1 MGSSYEE
8 MTLEDM
14 SVDKV
19 QQRWG
24 EIKHQCAAEYGTD
37 AYNGTFSTI
46 QSLQV
51 VTQTFDD
58 IEAARDYV
66 AENAQKWE
74 YAIAVRFKA
83 SKEQTVKET
92 TFEGKPKSEAA
103 NRWSHD
109 EVLGP
114 LKTMLF
120 TGYEHDNS
128 YSYRRVLCDQL
139 STARNRLI
147 GEAADKAVA
156 SRKDY
161 KDAFR
166 RLQQLCSQ
174 AEDFSEDFPIVQ
186 WQEMKRL
193 RKSLPKLK
201 AKYDQLVAALRERD
215 ENYSK
220 SHCKSKTVDLGTK
233 WLIGGWCSM

>member
-1 MGSSYEE
+1 MGACYEE
-8 MTLEDM
+8 MILEDM

-19 QQRWG
+19 QQRWS
-24 EIKHQCAAEYGTD
+24 EIKHQCAVDHGAD
-37 AYNGTFSTI
+37 AYNGTFGTI

-51 VTQTFDD
+51 VTQTFDGR
-58 IEAARDYV
+58 EAASEYA

-74 YAIAVRFKA
+74 YAIAARFKA
-83 SKEQTVKET
+83 SKEQTVKEP

-109 EVLGP
+109 DVLAP

-128 YSYRRVLCDQL
+128 YRRVLCDQL
-139 STARNRLI
+139 SAARNRLI
-147 GEAADKAVA
+147 GEASDKAVA

-166 RLQQLCSQ
+166 RLQQLCRQ
-174 AEDFSEDFPIVQ
+174 AEDYDVDFPVVQ

-215 ENYSK
+215 EKYSK